1 MYEKPE
7 RKQNYK
13 SGDDD
18 DFLNS
23 IENIKNALFLNANS
37 PAETWILDSGASF
50 HSSPSKELLWN
61 FKSGNFRK
69 VYLAENKTLEIEGK
83 GDASIQ
89 TPIGNQYNLKIFQYI
104 PGLKKNLISI
114 G

>member
-1 MYEKPE
+1 MAFNIIKEKSTLNLLKALSNMYEKPE

-50 HSSPSKELLWN
+50 HSSPSKELL
-61 FKSGNFRK
+61 
-69 VYLAENKTLEIEGK
+69 
-83 GDASIQ
+83 
-89 TPIGNQYNLKIFQYI
+89 
-104 PGLKKNLISI
+104 
-114 G
+114 